1 MEWLFSLLK
10 NLLRLIGK
18 FNQYYC
24 YYNNAFLI
32 LHINYILMS
41 ARTVPVT
48 VYAEMTPNPDVMKF
62 VTNKVLNPGAPLDY
76 STSDDSS
83 GCPLAEAILN
93 FPFVENVFV
102 SSNYVSVMKNDKIE
116 WDMVIIETRQ
126 FISDHIGQG
135 KEIIKKDALQPHA
148 IKEEQLETKKGDSVR
163 FNVSTS
169 DLDEQ
174 IIDALNEYIRPA
186 VESDGGSIDFV
197 EFKDGIVKVALRG
210 ACSGCPSST
219 VTLKQGIEGLLCRMF
234 PDVKEVVSV
243 AL

>member
-1 MEWLFSLLK
+1 M
-10 NLLRLIGK
+10 
-18 FNQYYC
+18 
-24 YYNNAFLI
+24 A
-32 LHINYILMS
+32 

-62 VTNKVLNPGAPLDY
+62 VANKVLNPGAPLDY
-76 STSDDSS
+76 SSSDDAS

-116 WDMVIIETRQ
+116 WDMVVVETRQ

-135 KEIIKKDALQPHA
+135 KEIIKEEALQPHA
-148 IKEEQLETKKGDSVR
+148 IKEEQLETKTGDTVR
-163 FNVSTS
+163 FNVSTTE
-169 DLDEQ
+169 LDEQ

-197 EFKDGIVKVALRG
+197 EFKEGVVKVALRG